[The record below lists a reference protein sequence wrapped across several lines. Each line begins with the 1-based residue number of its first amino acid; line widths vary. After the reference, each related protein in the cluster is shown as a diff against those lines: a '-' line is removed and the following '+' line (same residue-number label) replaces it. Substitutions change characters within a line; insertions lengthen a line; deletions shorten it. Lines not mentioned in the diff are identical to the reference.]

1 MTVLPAAIGMPGAT
15 ELLIIFGIVLLVF
28 GTGKLRSVGRDLGG
42 AIGEF
47 KNSMKSDDKPETTET
62 AAKSEGTA
70 ASKTE
75 EQTG

>member
-1 MTVLPAAIGMPGAT
+1 MTALPAAIGMPGAT

-47 KNSMKSDDKPETTET
+47 KNSMKNSDEDKD
-62 AAKSEGTA
+62 K
-70 ASKTE
+70 E
-75 EQTG
+75 EA

>member
-1 MTVLPAAIGMPGAT
+1 MGMPGAT

-47 KNSMKSDDKPETTET
+47 KSSLKTSKDEEEKPETAT
-62 AAKSEGTA
+62 ANSESTP

-75 EQTG
+75 EQAG

>member
-1 MTVLPAAIGMPGAT
+1 MGMPGAT

-47 KNSMKSDDKPETTET
+47 KNSMKSSNEEPEKAEPS
-62 AAKSEGTA
+62 AKSESA
-70 ASKTE
+70 PQASKTE
-75 EQTG
+75 EQAG